1 MAADVF
7 ARPRS
12 DRESGMKIETSSDD
26 LQVEDVSYCQHQSG
40 ALLARIYQP
49 RSKAPRAALVSV
61 HGGRWT
67 RETRLTN
74 APIDQALARDGNVVM
89 AIDFRMPPIAR
100 YPDCVADINLA
111 VRWLKRHAAELGL
124 PAGSVGG
131 IGTSSGGH
139 QLMLCAMRP
148 KDPRYAGLPPP
159 GGSEL
164 DATLAFA
171 IMGWPV
177 LDPLARYEMA
187 KAKGMSEHI
196 AAHDAYWPTVEAMAE
211 GNPQLILDRGEPAV
225 LPPVLLI
232 QGMADA
238 ILPPDMAGNFA
249 AAYRKAGGTL
259 DLRMFEGEP
268 HTFITK
274 DPISAA
280 SVAAI
285 ELIAAFVRYRSA
297 LSDPPGRS
305 DTA

>member
-1 MAADVF
+1 VGRTGSWGIVMTLASPED
-7 ARPRS
+7 P
-12 DRESGMKIETSSDD
+12 
-26 LQVEDVSYCQHQSG
+26 LVEDVSYYQHQSG
-40 ALLARIYQP
+40 ALLARIYRPSAQ
-49 RSKAPRAALVSV
+49 APRCALVSV

-74 APIDQALARDGNVVM
+74 APIDAALARDGNIVM
-89 AIDFRMPPIAR
+89 AIDFRMPPVAR

-111 VRWLKRHAAELGL
+111 VRWLKRHAAGFGVRSDL
-124 PAGSVGG
+124 VGG

-148 KDPRYAGLPPP
+148 RDPRYAGLPLP
-159 GGSEL
+159 GGSGL
-164 DATLAFA
+164 DASLGFS

-187 KAKGMSEHI
+187 KAKGMSEHL

-211 GNPQLILDRGEPAV
+211 GNPQLILARGESAV
-225 LPPVLLI
+225 LPPALLI
-232 QGMADA
+232 QGTFDT

-259 DLRMFEGEP
+259 DLRMFEGQP

-274 DPISAA
+274 DPTSAA
-280 SVAAI
+280 GVAAI
-285 ELIAAFVRYRSA
+285 DLIKAFVRYRAA
-297 LSDPPGRS
+297 LQ
-305 DTA
+305 T